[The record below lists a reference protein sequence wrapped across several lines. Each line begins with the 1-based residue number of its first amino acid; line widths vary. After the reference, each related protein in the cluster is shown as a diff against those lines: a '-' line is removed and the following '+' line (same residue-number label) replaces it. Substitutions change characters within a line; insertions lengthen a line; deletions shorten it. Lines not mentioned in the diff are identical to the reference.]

1 MPHHIGTTEPLL
13 LPRSPI
19 KNPTK
24 WPNHPLLNEN
34 IQLEKEKRRL
44 EEFQLKTGKKVTSG
58 QTAQGTHNAEFE
70 KVETD
75 PSDQHYYEEIPENS
89 EPDMSTPR
97 SRLRAPVPVRQ
108 LQPHRVVLNYTT
120 DQLPG
125 AFLFPPTS
133 QSQFNVQETPTPLSI
148 TRQVQSE
155 EHELGVSGEEG
166 WEDENEDEEQMEDD
180 NGEVDW
186 SRIFLGPNSPSMTK
200 EKEHTS
206 YETEKDELK
215 ILIDRELQI
224 VHNLEKQ
231 INNSK
236 MLEGIYANNK
246 CTLLYQPQIVTVNA
260 NPDLLSDNPQ
270 ERVKIMQGLY
280 EEIMKAKE
288 DRVTVLER
296 LEEAEN
302 LRRSK
307 RLLQKP
313 KKKYNDD

>member
-1 MPHHIGTTEPLL
+1 M
-13 LPRSPI
+13 
-19 KNPTK
+19 
-24 WPNHPLLNEN
+24 
-34 IQLEKEKRRL
+34 
-44 EEFQLKTGKKVTSG
+44 KTGKKVTFG

-75 PSDQHYYEEIPENS
+75 PSDQHYYEEIPDNL

-133 QSQFNVQETPTPLSI
+133 QSQFNVQEIPTPLSI
-148 TRQVQSE
+148 SNQVQSE
-155 EHELGVSGEEG
+155 ENELEVSGEEG
-166 WEDENEDEEQMEDD
+166 RKDENEDEEQMEDD

-215 ILIDRELQI
+215 ILIDRELQL
-224 VHNLEKQ
+224 VHNLEEQ
-231 INNSK
+231 INNSAI
-236 MLEGIYANNK
+236 LEGIYTDNK
-246 CTLLYQPQIVTVNA
+246 CSLLYQPNILTVNT
-260 NPDLLSDNPQ
+260 NPDLLSDSPQ
-270 ERVKIMQGLY
+270 ERVTIMQDLY
-280 EEIMKAKE
+280 EQILKAKE
-288 DRVTVLER
+288 ERIKVLER
-296 LEEAEN
+296 LAEAEHV
-302 LRRSK
+302 RRSK
-307 RLLQKP
+307 RLLRKP
-313 KKKYNDD
+313 KKKYYDN